1 MGRPLYKDVNGD
13 KVIGTGAG
21 ATTGIRVDFY
31 DGSTLQTDGV
41 IIKQRGAR
49 TFVVCRVG
57 DIGTTANYK
66 VCKLVNTAPNADGE
80 MRLVGYPGG
89 NANAEVAISKI
100 TRRIAVGFPTVPVLN
115 NSAGDFKLWNSEDSN
130 TSTNHDQ
137 KKYTWYIEN
146 DSSADILVLT
156 EITAV
161 L

>member
-13 KVIGTGAG
+13 IVIGTGAA

-41 IIKQRGAR
+41 IIKQRGAK

-57 DIGTTANYK
+57 DIGTPANYFT
-66 VCKLVNTAPNADGE
+66 CKLVDTAPNADGE
-80 MRLVGYPGG
+80 MRIVGYPGG
-89 NANAEVAISKI
+89 NSNTPVPISKI
-100 TRRIAVGFPTVPVLN
+100 TRRIAVGFPSSPVL
-115 NSAGDFKLWNSEDSN
+115 DSGIWPAE
-130 TSTNHDQ
+130 TSTASTNHDQ

-146 DSSADILVLT
+146 DSSADVLVLT